1 MSPMRRNLLVLS
13 AGLVAASLIGAVGW
27 KSLVAVQPGSWTYS
41 RLVDQAQAGQV
52 SRLAI
57 QGNTG
62 RVTSR
67 DGHQYAVQ
75 LPPDTSKVA
84 LTLSS
89 VGVDVS
95 YGSDDASTTLQRLLP
110 LLFVLPLIGILVY
123 FVLQRSRA
131 GPGNQAMTFTRSRAR
146 LIVGGTPQVTFVD
159 VAGADEAKQELTE
172 IVDFLREPERFTGL
186 GARIPKGVLLTGPP
200 GTGKTL
206 LSKAVAGEA
215 GVPFFSVS
223 GSEFVEMFV
232 GVGASRVRDLFEQA
246 KRHSPC
252 IVFVDEIDAV
262 GRQRRVGFGG
272 AHDEREQTLNQ
283 LLVEMDGFDTNT
295 HVIVIAATNRPDVL
309 DPALLRPGRF
319 DRHVTL
325 DRPDIRGRRQILDV
339 HCRNKPLEAAVDLDV
354 LGRQTPGFSGA
365 DLANLINEAA
375 ILAARA
381 NRKVIGMDELEEAIA
396 RVIAGPEKKSRRISE
411 REKEVIAY
419 HEVGHALVMKA
430 LPLCDPVHKVSI
442 ISRGMALGWTL
453 SLPEEDKYLV
463 SKEELKQKIAGIMG
477 GRAAEEIVFGDV
489 TSGAENDIQR
499 ATQMARRMVTQ
510 WGMSDKVG
518 TVMMGHKEELVFLGR
533 DLGEQ
538 RNYSEEVAALIDE
551 EIKLFV
557 SDAYDNAKRILTE
570 QRPKMDRVVE
580 RLKVDE
586 TIDAKELDEIVAA
599 TEGGSAAQ
607 VVS

>member
-1 MSPMRRNLLVLS
+1 VSPMRRNLLVLS
-13 AGLVAASLIGAVGW
+13 AGLVAASLIAAVGW

-95 YGSDDASTTLQRLLP
+95 YGNDDASTTLQRLLP

-123 FVLQRSRA
+123 FVLQRSRG

-319 DRHVTL
+319 DRHVTV
-325 DRPDIRGRRQILDV
+325 DRPDIRGRREILDV
-339 HCRNKPLEAAVDLDV
+339 HARNKPLAAAVDLDV
-354 LGRQTPGFSGA
+354 LARQTPGFSGA
-365 DLANLINEAA
+365 DLANLVNEAA

-381 NRKVIGMDELEEAIA
+381 NRKVIEMDDLEEAIA
-396 RVIAGPEKKSRRISE
+396 RIVAGPERRSRRISE

-419 HEVGHALVMKA
+419 HEVGHALVMKG
-430 LPLCDPVHKVSI
+430 LPLCDAVHKVSI

-453 SLPEEDKYLV
+453 SLPSEDRYLAGR
-463 SKEELKQKIAGIMG
+463 EELKQQLAGIMG
-477 GRAAEEIVFGDV
+477 GRVAEEIVFGDV

-499 ATQMARRMVTQ
+499 ATDVARRMVMH
-510 WGMSDKVG
+510 WGMSERLGTIRVG
-518 TVMMGHKEELVFLGR
+518 NDEAAGPSGCSEELAAR
-533 DLGEQ
+533 IDQ
-538 RNYSEEVAALIDE
+538 EVVGLVEAAREL
-551 EIKLFV
+551 
-557 SDAYDNAKRILTE
+557 ARTILTE
-570 QRPKMDRVVE
+570 ARGTMDVVVA
-580 RLKVDE
+580 RLQTVE
-586 TIDAKELDEIVAA
+586 TIRGEELDTILADVAA
-599 TEGGSAAQ
+599 SAERPAAG
-607 VVS
+607 

>member
-1 MSPMRRNLLVLS
+1 VSPMRRNLLVLS
-13 AGLVAASLIGAVGW
+13 AGLVVMSLIGALGW
-27 KSLVAVQPGSWTYS
+27 KSLVAAQPGSWSYS
-41 RLVDQAQAGQV
+41 RLVDQAQGGQV
-52 SRLAI
+52 SSLAI
-57 QGNTG
+57 DGTTG
-62 RVTSR
+62 RVTAR
-67 DGHQYAVQ
+67 DGHEYSVE
-75 LPPDTSKVA
+75 LPPDTTRVA
-84 LTLSS
+84 LTLTS
-89 VGVDVS
+89 VGVDVT
-95 YGSDDASTTLQRLLP
+95 YGSTDASNVLQRLLP
-110 LLFVLPLIGILVY
+110 LLFVLPLIGILLY
-123 FVLQRSRA
+123 FVYQRNRA
-131 GPGNQAMTFTRSRAR
+131 GGSGQALTFTRSRAR
-146 LIVGGTPQVTFVD
+146 MIVGGTPQVTFVD

-172 IVDFLREPERFTGL
+172 IVEFLRDPERFTGL
-186 GARIPKGVLLTGPP
+186 GARIPKGVLMVGPP

-283 LLVEMDGFDTNT
+283 LLVEMDGFGTNT
-295 HVIVIAATNRPDVL
+295 HVIVIAATNRADVL

-339 HCRNKPLEAAVDLDV
+339 HARNKPLAAAVDLDV
-354 LGRQTPGFSGA
+354 LARQTPGFSGA
-365 DLANLINEAA
+365 DLANLVNEAA

-381 NRKVIGMDELEEAIA
+381 NRKVIEMDDLEEAIA
-396 RVIAGPEKKSRRISE
+396 RIVAGPERRSRRISD
-411 REKEVIAY
+411 REKAVIAY

-453 SLPEEDKYLV
+453 SLPSEDRYLAG
-463 SKEELKQKIAGIMG
+463 KAELEQQIAGIMG
-477 GRAAEEIVFGDV
+477 GRVAEEIVYGDV

-499 ATQMARRMVTQ
+499 ATDVARRMVMH
-510 WGMSDKVG
+510 WGMSERLGAIRVGGDEAAGPSGCSDELAARIDREVVAIVEAGRELARKV
-518 TVMMGHKEELVFLGR
+518 
-533 DLGEQ
+533 
-538 RNYSEEVAALIDE
+538 
-551 EIKLFV
+551 
-557 SDAYDNAKRILTE
+557 LTE
-570 QRPKMDRVVE
+570 SRGTMDVVVA
-580 RLKVDE
+580 RLQAVE
-586 TIDAKELDEIVAA
+586 TIRGGELDAILAEAA
-599 TEGGSAAQ
+599 ASAEQPAAG
-607 VVS
+607 